1 MDTFM
6 TQFLMS
12 GINTNVTVRVLSDNQ
27 FGFALHLSDPF
38 EGGELVPSGR
48 ELDGVIM
55 SEDGEWKLAG
65 KSKVFLSK
73 EDIHNL
79 GEAINLDYLYR

>member
-1 MDTFM
+1 M

-12 GINTNVTVRVLSDNQ
+12 GINTNVTVHVLGDNK

-38 EGGELVPSGR
+38 EGGELPSEQ
-48 ELDGVIM
+48 ELDGIII
-55 SEDGEWKLAG
+55 SNKGEWKLKG
-65 KSKVFLSK
+65 KSKVSLSK

>member
-1 MDTFM
+1 M

-12 GINTNVTVRVLSDNQ
+12 GVNTNVTVQVLGDNK

-38 EGGELVPSGR
+38 EGGEIIPAEN
-48 ELDGVIM
+48 ELDGIITRDNG
-55 SEDGEWKLAG
+55 SWKLVG
-65 KSKVFLSK
+65 ESKVFLSK
-73 EDIHNL
+73 EDVGNL